1 MADQDFVR
9 SLGLPFLAHRLRR
22 LSELILQGSS
32 EGLRRIGFA
41 GPARAGST
49 LLLLRDNGPTGITE
63 IAYRLRLSHPLI
75 IKLAAALAEARLV
88 EDQGDPADNRRRLL
102 ALTAEG
108 EAEAA
113 RVERFSAALGRVF
126 GAMFGETGA
135 DLFAAVERFEA
146 AAEARPIAARL
157 EAELAA
163 EIEASPSGDLP

>member
-9 SLGLPFLAHRLRR
+9 ALGLPFMAHRLRR
-22 LSELILQGSS
+22 LSELILEGAS
-32 EGLRRIGFA
+32 EELRRFGFD

-75 IKLAAALAEARLV
+75 IKLAAALAGAGLV
-88 EDQGDPADNRRRLL
+88 RDESDPADHRRRLL
-102 ALTAEG
+102 ALTRKG

-113 RVERFSAALGRVF
+113 RIEHFSAALGRVF
-126 GAMFGETGA
+126 GAMFEEAGA
-135 DLFAAVERFEA
+135 DLFAAVEKFEA

-157 EAELAA
+157 EAELA
-163 EIEASPSGDLP
+163 EAVEAVEA